1 MIRAATMADC
11 EAIGRIYNHYVQSTA
26 VTFEEQAIPSAQI
39 AERIEAV
46 HSASLPWLIAEQDGQ
61 VLGYAYASKWI
72 GRSGYRFTV
81 ESTVYLDPS
90 VTGRGVGSILYDALL
105 SSVRQRGAHVVIA
118 AIALPNP
125 ASVALHE
132 KFGFEKVAHFSEI
145 GFKFDR
151 WVDIGYWE
159 RTL

>member
-1 MIRAATMADC
+1 M
-11 EAIGRIYNHYVQSTA
+11 
-26 VTFEEQAIPSAQI
+26 
-39 AERIEAV
+39 
-46 HSASLPWLIAEQDGQ
+46 
-61 VLGYAYASKWI
+61 
-72 GRSGYRFTV
+72 
-81 ESTVYLDPS
+81 
-90 VTGRGVGSILYDALL
+90 
-105 SSVRQRGAHVVIA
+105 VIA

-151 WVDIGYWE
+151 WVDIGYWQ